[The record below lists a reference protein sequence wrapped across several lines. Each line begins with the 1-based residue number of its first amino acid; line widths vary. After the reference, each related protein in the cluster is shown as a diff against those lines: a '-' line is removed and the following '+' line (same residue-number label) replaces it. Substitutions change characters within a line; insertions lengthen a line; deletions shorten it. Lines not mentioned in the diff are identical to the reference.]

1 MAATILFICFEN
13 KGAWKRYGFFNIFGQ
28 CFGRVALDIGLVIGI
43 CGSAVGVVAMT
54 LSPQVDYTASTSI
67 ALLTMLW
74 GGIFVGLG
82 YFIHNPAIAIKARIS
97 KWGVCFSL
105 CFAVGGFFF
114 LTTATQWEF
123 GSTFLLPMLSEAF
136 APYWIIF
143 AMCMA
148 LLKLNGKP
156 WVVSLTDANLLATI
170 GGLGMGIVLWFTSG
184 GGYEEGRAAIFT
196 CALVLMWGCIF
207 YVIAYIFSLYLG
219 TQEQG
224 NYQTKTWHLSE
235 AAIFFIFLL
244 YAPVGATEWQRESK
258 DQAVQEANNQAQQ
271 QEIDHLKAQI
281 AILTK
286 QAEKA

>member
-1 MAATILFICFEN
+1 
-13 KGAWKRYGFFNIFGQ
+13 
-28 CFGRVALDIGLVIGI
+28 
-43 CGSAVGVVAMT
+43 
-54 LSPQVDYTASTSI
+54 
-67 ALLTMLW
+67 
-74 GGIFVGLG
+74 LG
-82 YFIHNPAIAIKARIS
+82 YFLHNPAIAIKARIS

-105 CFAVGGFFF
+105 LVVGGGFYLMALFSTG
-114 LTTATQWEF
+114 LGGSRSIITSSNY

-148 LLKLNGKP
+148 LLKLNGKR

-196 CALVLMWGCIF
+196 CALVLMWGCLF

-219 TQEQG
+219 TQEQR

-235 AAIFFIFLL
+235 AAVFFIFLL

-258 DQAVQEANNQAQQ
+258 DQAMQEANNQAQQ
-271 QEIDHLKAQI
+271 REIDDLKAQI
-281 AILTK
+281 AILMK
-286 QAEKA
+286 QAEKTRDS